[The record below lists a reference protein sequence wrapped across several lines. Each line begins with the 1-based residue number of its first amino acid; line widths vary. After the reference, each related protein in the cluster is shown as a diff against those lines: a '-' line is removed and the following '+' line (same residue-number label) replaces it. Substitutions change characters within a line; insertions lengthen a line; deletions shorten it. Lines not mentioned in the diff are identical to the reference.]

1 MYLLIYLTQ
10 PKPHVG
16 CVFSQILYLAIKKIT
31 TTMFEGPFTTSRF
44 SSWCL
49 KPRNPEGIEPNI
61 IPKSEDRFIHLQ
73 HDFRKQ
79 QNCGNG
85 FIETCQWI
93 GGKIVTWNH
102 IFSHQIY
109 GFSAIF
115 PLNQSIDT
123 WWLEDFGHLRH
134 VRSSWRNSW
143 NSHAPM
149 VPPTE
154 SRAAPE
160 GPWTPGQP
168 GHGRNVLDFPSLW
181 LVFLHRCSF
190 FFWVVINVM
199 SHELPHFLQLDLFT

>member
-1 MYLLIYLTQ
+1 
-10 PKPHVG
+10 
-16 CVFSQILYLAIKKIT
+16 
-31 TTMFEGPFTTSRF
+31 MFVGPFTTSRF

-160 GPWTPGQP
+160 GTTWTWEKCLG
-168 GHGRNVLDFPSLW
+168 FPKFVAGFSTKMFVFFGGGYKCYESWASSLSSTW
-181 LVFLHRCSF
+181 FVHLARVSSGSFLGYDSF
-190 FFWVVINVM
+190 KI
-199 SHELPHFLQLDLFT
+199 

>member
-1 MYLLIYLTQ
+1 
-10 PKPHVG
+10 
-16 CVFSQILYLAIKKIT
+16 
-31 TTMFEGPFTTSRF
+31 MFEGPFTTSRF

-109 GFSAIF
+109 GFSCHFSIKPIHWYLMTGRLWTFETCQVILKELLKQPRPYGSANRKQGSPRRALDTGTTWTWEKCLGF
-115 PLNQSIDT
+115 PKFVAGFSTQMFVFFLGGYKCYESWTSSLSST
-123 WWLEDFGHLRH
+123 WFVHLAR
-134 VRSSWRNSW
+134 VSSGS
-143 NSHAPM
+143 
-149 VPPTE
+149 
-154 SRAAPE
+154 
-160 GPWTPGQP
+160 
-168 GHGRNVLDFPSLW
+168 
-181 LVFLHRCSF
+181 FLGYDSF
-190 FFWVVINVM
+190 KI
-199 SHELPHFLQLDLFT
+199 